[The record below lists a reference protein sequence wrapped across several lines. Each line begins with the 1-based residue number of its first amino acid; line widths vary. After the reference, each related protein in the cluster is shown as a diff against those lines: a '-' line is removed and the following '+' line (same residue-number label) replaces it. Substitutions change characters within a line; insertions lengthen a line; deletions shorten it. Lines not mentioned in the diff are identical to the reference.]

1 MRQWSIFQCTFQG
14 PSLSNAF
21 YFVRNPN
28 AEARKHFVDESIRV
42 LSVLDGALASN
53 NQYLVGG
60 KCSAADLVLVP
71 YMWSMPLILGADNV
85 DLAKEYPNVN
95 AWYERLMQ
103 RESIKMIKGF
113 RDVGLQG
120 KQTQFTSP

>member
-28 AEARKHFVDESIRV
+28 PEARKRFVDESIRV
-42 LSVLDGALASN
+42 LGVLEGALKNSE
-53 NQYLVGG
+53 YLVGN
-60 KCSAADLVLVP
+60 KCSTADLVLLP

-85 DLAKEYPNVN
+85 DLAKDYPNVN
-95 AWYERLMQ
+95 AWYGKLME
-103 RESIKMIKGF
+103 RESVKKVKGM
-113 RDVGLQG
+113 RDLGLQG
-120 KQTQFTSP
+120 KKTQFRSP